1 MKIGSLLLLFLTLVV
16 VAYNYQFHNIPSSMY
31 LNAYKLPERGFCLAL
46 PKILPAEY
54 MDLTNDIVFRIS
66 VIDYVKASD
75 TVRDLIKIPKLSTAE
90 WWLENTSN
98 SSKGYDMTIKFFD
111 ESYFLQVR
119 YYKDYQR
126 TILESNVLW
135 TINIITIAAW
145 VLFAVQALKPLR
157 ALRMEGNNGY
167 ETSSSATRAQ
177 RISMWL
183 LLALGLVSI
192 PLGFALWI
200 TLPPLGTP
208 EYVQVGP
215 LRQSI
220 GMSLY
225 GAGFLFLSASLLYTK
240 YKAYFNY
247 IIPTLFISGVTL
259 IVLGGHLMR
268 SFQTYIYEPVIWT
281 GSGLVSGGLFDLICS
296 KRSKKGRAKI
306 D

>member
-1 MKIGSLLLLFLTLVV
+1 
-16 VAYNYQFHNIPSSMY
+16 MY
-31 LNAYKLPERGFCLAL
+31 LNAYKLPERGFCLTL

-54 MDLTNDIVFRIS
+54 MDLTNDTVFRCC

-126 TILESNVLW
+126 TILESSVLW
-135 TINIITIAAW
+135 AINIITIVAW

-157 ALRMEGNNGY
+157 GTMDREKY

-177 RISMWL
+177 RVSMWL

-208 EYVQVGP
+208 EYVQVGAF
-215 LRQSI
+215 RQSI

-225 GAGFLFLSASLLYTK
+225 WAGFLFLSASLLYTK

-259 IVLGGHLMR
+259 IVLGMHLIS
-268 SFQTYIYEPVIWT
+268 SFQTYIYEPVICT

-296 KRSKKGRAKI
+296 KRSKKRRAKI